1 MLGTNSNS
9 KLAYKLLA
17 EKKSSKCFIVS
28 NLTQRSNCLSKHRNF
43 SSNPF
48 FIPFDQHIQNKM
60 HRVKLI
66 NIYSYSKTK
75 TAWFSCSPV
84 ICLSAEYPTSYQ
96 VCWALRFLCLF
107 SGKCKCYN
115 NWTQSHCCYVL
126 CKKKKKKVATKTC
139 CRIFRY
145 TGEKRFLCDFFTI
158 PMPDFIASTMAS
170 GTRNP

>member
-48 FIPFDQHIQNKM
+48 FIPFDQHIENKM
-60 HRVKLI
+60 HKVKLI
-66 NIYSYSKTK
+66 NVYSYNRIE
-75 TAWFSCSPV
+75 TAWFSCTPV
-84 ICLSAEYPTSYQ
+84 ICLSAEYPTSHR
-96 VCWALRFLCLF
+96 VCWALRFLCLS

-115 NWTQSHCCYVL
+115 NWTQSLCCYVL
-126 CKKKKKKVATKTC
+126 CKKKVATKIC
-139 CRIFRY
+139 CSIFRY

-158 PMPDFIASTMAS
+158 PMSDFIASMMAS
-170 GTRNP
+170 GMRNP